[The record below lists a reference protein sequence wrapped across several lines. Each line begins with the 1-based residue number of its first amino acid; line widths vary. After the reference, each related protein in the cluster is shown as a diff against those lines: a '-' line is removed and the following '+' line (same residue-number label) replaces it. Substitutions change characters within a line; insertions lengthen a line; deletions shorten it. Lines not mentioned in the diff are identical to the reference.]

1 MGLSD
6 QQHLYV
12 LPNYFLVFDDNNI
25 IVGLLTQ
32 EQMNGN
38 TVTKLESEGYHTELV
53 NFDALNMQGTRLLQ
67 KLGITKN
74 RWLTAGEYMEQLKQY
89 EEEEQK

>member
-12 LPNYFLVFDDNNI
+12 LPNYFLLYNSDHQ

-32 EQMNGN
+32 SQVNGN
-38 TVTKLESEGYHTELV
+38 TLSKLEKEGYYTELV
-53 NFDALNMQGTRLLQ
+53 NFDALNMRATKLLEE
-67 KLGITKN
+67 LGITKHKWMSADVFLE
-74 RWLTAGEYMEQLKQY
+74 RLKKY
-89 EEEEQK
+89 EEDK

>member
-1 MGLSD
+1 MGLTD
-6 QQHLYV
+6 QQHLYG

-38 TVTKLESEGYHTELV
+38 TVTKLESEGYRTELM
-53 NFDALNMQGTRLLQ
+53 NFDALNMKGTRLLQ
-67 KLGITKN
+67 ELGVTKN
-74 RWLTAGEYMEQLKQY
+74 RWITAEEYMEKLNKFKNKQ
-89 EEEEQK
+89 

>member
-38 TVTKLESEGYHTELV
+38 TVTKLELEGYHTELV
-53 NFDALNMQGTRLLQ
+53 NFDALNMKGTRLLQ
-67 KLGITKN
+67 QLGITKN

>member
-53 NFDALNMQGTRLLQ
+53 NFDALNMKATKLLEE
-67 KLGITKN
+67 LGITKN
-74 RWLTAGEYMEQLKQY
+74 RWIRADVYLERLKKY
-89 EEEEQK
+89 EEDK

>member
-6 QQHLYV
+6 QQQLYV
-12 LPNYFLVFDDNNI
+12 LPNYFLVFDDNNV

-38 TVTKLESEGYHTELV
+38 TVSKLEDKGYRTELV
-53 NFDALNMQGTRLLQ
+53 NFDALNMKGTRLLQ
-67 KLGITKN
+67 DLGIVKN
-74 RWLTAGEYMEQLKQY
+74 RWMTAREYMEKLEQY
-89 EEEEQK
+89 KEK